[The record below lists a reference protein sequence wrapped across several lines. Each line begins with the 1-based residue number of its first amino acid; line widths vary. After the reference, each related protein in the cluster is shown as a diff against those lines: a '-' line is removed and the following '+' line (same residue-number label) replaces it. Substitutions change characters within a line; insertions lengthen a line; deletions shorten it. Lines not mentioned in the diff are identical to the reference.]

1 MYERSQD
8 DQATFEHF
16 AGVKVDDEVLSAT
29 AYDAKSGSVVL
40 SLKSSYLQGLS
51 AGTHTL
57 EPQFDDGTAQKASFT
72 IADAK
77 DGNKTNGPDEPDSTA
92 RQNAGTTKAAGVTTN
107 RVTLPNTS
115 DPSFCALPLALLGA
129 VVIILRRATS

>member
-16 AGVKVDDEVLSAT
+16 AGVKVDDEVMSAT

-57 EPQFDDGTAQKASFT
+57 EPQFDDGTAQSQA
-72 IADAK
+72 I
-77 DGNKTNGPDEPDSTA
+77 
-92 RQNAGTTKAAGVTTN
+92 
-107 RVTLPNTS
+107 LPS
-115 DPSFCALPLALLGA
+115 PGA
-129 VVIILRRATS
+129 